1 MKKGLI
7 LLVIII
13 AAAIIFV
20 ATRSKSDSTLMTNST
35 PPAGV
40 AGAAPRVL
48 LTTNYGPIE
57 IELLTAEAPKTA
69 ANFLKLAGEGFY
81 DGTLFHRVIPQFMVQ
96 GGDPLTKQFPD
107 DWARHGTGGPGY
119 AFDDELNTVPLE
131 AGIVAM
137 ANSGV
142 RNGKGTNGSQ
152 FFIVTASKIDW
163 LNVPGGGY
171 HTPFGRVVAGMET
184 VRKIEQVRRN
194 ENDHP
199 LEPVRIETVEVK

>member
-13 AAAIIFV
+13 AAAIVFV
-20 ATRSKSDSTLMTNST
+20 ATRSNSSEPMSDTGNPTT
-35 PPAGV
+35 T
-40 AGAAPRVL
+40 GATGAPRVVL
-48 LTTNYGPIE
+48 NTNYGAIE
-57 IELLTAEAPKTA
+57 IELLTNEAPQTA

-81 DGTLFHRVIPQFMVQ
+81 DSTLFHRVIPQFMIQ

-119 AFDDELNTVPLE
+119 AFDDEANTVPLE
-131 AGIVAM
+131 AGVVAM

-171 HTPFGRVVAGMET
+171 HTPFGRVVSGMDT
-184 VRKIEQVRRN
+184 VSKIEQVRRN

-199 LEPVRIETVEVK
+199 LEPVRIEKVEVK